1 MAKQG
6 RFFRPKLKSLIGTKY
21 DSETEKIVHETMP
34 WMQFKPEPVPYV
46 IEHKYKPD
54 FKVSTLQPCGSTKHL
69 LVEVKGYF
77 QEASEAAKY
86 VWVREAL
93 PPDTE
98 LVFIFER
105 PNTACHWLSKRKDGT
120 KQSMA
125 EWAERNGFRWFT
137 LETFKE
143 SFPNE

>member
-1 MAKQG
+1 MSVQG
-6 RFFRPKLKSLIGTKY
+6 RFFRPKLKSLIGTPY
-21 DSETEKIVHETMP
+21 DSNTEKIVHETMP
-34 WMQFKPEPVPYV
+34 SMEFKPQPLTYV
-46 IEHKYKPD
+46 VKHKYYPD
-54 FKVSTLQPCGSTKHL
+54 FKASLETGSSTKIL

-86 VWVREAL
+86 VWVRESL

-98 LVFIFER
+98 LVFIFEK
-105 PNTACHWLSKRKDGT
+105 PDTACHWLKKRKDGT
-120 KQSMA
+120 KQTMA

-143 SFPNE
+143 SFHNE